1 MNPSDIKKI
10 RALAHPLKPVILIGQ
25 SGLTDAVVNEIQL
38 ALDTHELIKVKI
50 RSTDRQSRKEI
61 SATICSTTEAEL
73 IQSIG
78 QIIVLYRK
86 NLKNEN
92 SQ

>member
-1 MNPSDIKKI
+1 MTPSDIKKF
-10 RALAHPLKPVILIGQ
+10 RAQAHALKPVILIGQ

-61 SATICSTTEAEL
+61 STNICTTTEAEL

-78 QIIVLYRK
+78 QVIVLYRK
-86 NLKNEN
+86 KPKKD
-92 SQ
+92 